1 MEAGQ
6 LGLWNQVVVFL
17 VVEEYSLLQGRVQI
31 HHQMKL
37 GSIVSENRA
46 MRKIVM
52 GIVVVVSSTEQIS
65 ISISN

>member
-31 HHQMKL
+31 HNQTKL
-37 GSIVSENRA
+37 GSLVSENRI

-52 GIVVVVSSTEQIS
+52 GTVVVVSLTEQNS